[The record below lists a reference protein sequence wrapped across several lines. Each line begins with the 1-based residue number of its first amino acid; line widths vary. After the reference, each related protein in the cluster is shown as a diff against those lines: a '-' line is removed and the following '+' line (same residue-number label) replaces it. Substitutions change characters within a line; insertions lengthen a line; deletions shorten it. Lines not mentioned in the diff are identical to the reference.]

1 MDLRDFNGKGLVL
14 FIGFII
20 EDFNVD
26 VLFVFLKNREQNYL
40 LF

>member
-14 FIGFII
+14 LIGFII
-20 EDFNVD
+20 EDLNVD